1 MINKSELYKKSGIVV
16 DDNWF
21 QKVTESAED
30 TVREFL
36 EVSKQVKEKHKENS
50 PLEQEV
56 DKSSLPK
63 DSTVTDEYD
72 SDHFSE
78 IDSNEQVGNVDA
90 LVDDANLEN
99 KSMIKFFTGEGQH
112 PLSLYHDE
120 VAEYLCFPT
129 IFCGQTR
136 PSKEERTVP
145 VRYSDIVNW
154 ELRRAAQSV
163 PNIFFKHKH

>member
-1 MINKSELYKKSGIVV
+1 M
-16 DDNWF
+16 
-21 QKVTESAED
+21 
-30 TVREFL
+30 
-36 EVSKQVKEKHKENS
+36 SKQVKEKHKENS

-99 KSMIKFFTGEGQH
+99 KYDQVFIGEGQH

-120 VAEYLCFPT
+120 DAEYLCFPT

-154 ELRRAAQSV
+154 ELRSVDRRAAQSV
-163 PNIFFKHKH
+163 PNIFFKHKHCRWSKLVTKLT